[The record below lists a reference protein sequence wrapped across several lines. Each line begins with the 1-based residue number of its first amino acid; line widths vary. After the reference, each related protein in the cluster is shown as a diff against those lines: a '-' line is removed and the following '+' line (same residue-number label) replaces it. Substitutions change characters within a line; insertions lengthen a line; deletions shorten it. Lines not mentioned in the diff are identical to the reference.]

1 MYVMATEECRAG
13 ICKLVGMGTY
23 PMVQAMKQARS
34 DPYLVSMLSPLPSIE
49 SAAKRQKIEHS
60 KPEATPV
67 DPKGAGKGKGKNKG
81 KSPKP
86 DDAAKKGK
94 GAKKGDWGMPLD
106 LRGLNRK
113 DKNGHP
119 LCFGYNLPNGCEEAA
134 PGKACRKGLHV
145 CAKCLQEHSYQGC
158 NVKSE

>member
-1 MYVMATEECRAG
+1 MKMNAEEAAERA
-13 ICKLVGMGTY
+13 KA
-23 PMVQAMKQARS
+23 PK
-34 DPYLVSMLSPLPSIE
+34 SIVKKE
-49 SAAKRQKIEHS
+49 VKAAND
-60 KPEATPV
+60 T
-67 DPKGAGKGKGKNKG
+67 
-81 KSPKP
+81 
-86 DDAAKKGK
+86 KGK

-113 DKNGHP
+113 DKSGNP

-158 NVKSE
+158 TVKSE